1 MENEQ
6 LVALIQSG
14 VDIAE
19 NMLRLWQ
26 QNKGLIGKIALK
38 YSAFEDIEDL
48 KQQGY
53 IGLCNA
59 AESYRM
65 DEGTKFSTYAVCWIR
80 QSMERYIETYG
91 SCVRLPSN
99 QQQKIRKLRQIE
111 GQYLKMM
118 GREPTEREMCRLL
131 DMNMKQL
138 QQLRGDAIK
147 KDVKSLDTP
156 LGEDAEISLGECI
169 MDQRDNYAAV
179 LDDIQQEELRT
190 VLWPLVDS
198 LGERSAKVLR
208 SRYKEGRTLKETGEL
223 LGCCM
228 QRAQSIERAALRT
241 LRRPRYAKQLRPFL
255 PETVKAQAYRHNG
268 VKEFNRTW
276 TSSTERAAL
285 QWELDFATL
294 QEQVDTVYRSSTLGE
309 ISDGNQSENMI

>member
-14 VDIAE
+14 VDTAK
-19 NMLRLWQ
+19 NMLQLWQ
-26 QNKGLIGKIALK
+26 QNRGLIGKIALR
-38 YSAFEDIEDL
+38 YSSFEDIDDL

-59 AESYRM
+59 AEAYRA

-118 GREPTEREMCRLL
+118 GREPTEQEMCRLL
-131 DMNMKQL
+131 GVNMKQL
-138 QQLRGDAIK
+138 QQLRDDAIK

-156 LGEDAEISLGECI
+156 LGDDAELSLGDCI
-169 MDQRDNYAAV
+169 MDQRDDYAAI
-179 LDDIQQEELRT
+179 LENIQQGELAN

-198 LGERSAKVLR
+198 LGERPAKVLR
-208 SRYKEGRTLKETGEL
+208 ARYKEGRTLKETGAL

-241 LRRPRYAKQLRPFL
+241 LRRPRYAKQLQPFL
-255 PETVKAQAYRHNG
+255 PEAVEAQAYRHNG
-268 VKEFNRTW
+268 VREFNRTW

-285 QWELDFATL
+285 QWELDFVPA
-294 QEQVDTVYRSSTLGE
+294 QE
-309 ISDGNQSENMI
+309 